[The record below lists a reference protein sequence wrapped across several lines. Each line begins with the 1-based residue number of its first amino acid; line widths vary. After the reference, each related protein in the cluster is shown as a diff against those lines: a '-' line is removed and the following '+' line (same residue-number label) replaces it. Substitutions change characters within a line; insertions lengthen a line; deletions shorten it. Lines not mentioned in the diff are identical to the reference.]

1 MDPAKIDY
9 VRNRRET
16 AKILGVS
23 VRTLRRMEARGDAPP
38 RVRITER
45 IIGFRDS
52 AIDAFLEW
60 RLTVYDD
67 DRTANV
73 MRKRASKDFMVWLG
87 SPGCG

>member
-1 MDPAKIDY
+1 MEPEKIDY

-23 VRTLRRMEARGDAPP
+23 VRTLRRMEARGEAPP

-52 AIDAFLEW
+52 AIDAFLNA
-60 RLTVYDD
+60 
-67 DRTANV
+67 RTA
-73 MRKRASKDFMVWLG
+73 A
-87 SPGCG
+87 